1 MNILKTVF
9 AFSIFYVLTSATMH
23 KFYVSVT
30 QVEFVKEK
38 QSVQIISRIFID
50 DLELALQNRYDK
62 NIKLTEEKESENVN
76 KFIEK
81 YFNQKMKISLNGK
94 EAVYKFIGKKYENDI
109 LYFYFEI
116 ENVKDLKEFQITNQI
131 LFDALSDQQNIV
143 KIKAKSEH
151 KNYILTTDNDKALLN
166 F

>member
-1 MNILKTVF
+1 MRILKISYCII
-9 AFSIFYVLTSATMH
+9 AFTLFTSLTMH

-62 NIKLTEEKESENVN
+62 NIKLIEEKESENVDDYI
-76 KFIEK
+76 KK
-81 YFNQKMKISLNGK
+81 YFNQKLKIALNSK
-94 EAVYKFIGKKYENDI
+94 EIAYKFLGKKYENDI

-116 ENVKDLKEFQITNQI
+116 ENLYLFQILLGVIGKKKVCNF
-131 LFDALSDQQNIV
+131 LFL
-143 KIKAKSEH
+143 
-151 KNYILTTDNDKALLN
+151 
-166 F
+166 

>member
-1 MNILKTVF
+1 MRILKISCCII
-9 AFSIFYVLTSATMH
+9 AFTLFTSLTMH

-30 QVEFVKEK
+30 QVEFVKEQ

-62 NIKLTEEKESENVN
+62 NIKLIEEKESENVDA
-76 KFIEK
+76 FIEK
-81 YFNQKMKISLNGK
+81 YFNQKLKIYLNSK
-94 EAVYKFIGKKYENDI
+94 ESAYKFLGKKYENDI

-116 ENVKDLKEFQITNQI
+116 ENVKDVKQFQITNQI
-131 LFDALSDQQNIV
+131 LFDALPDQQNIV

>member
-1 MNILKTVF
+1 MRILKISYCII
-9 AFSIFYVLTSATMH
+9 AFTLFTSLTMH

-62 NIKLTEEKESENVN
+62 NIKLIEEKESENVDDYI
-76 KFIEK
+76 KK
-81 YFNQKMKISLNGK
+81 YFNQKLKIALNSK
-94 EAVYKFIGKKYENDI
+94 EIAYKFLGKKYENDI

-116 ENVKDLKEFQITNQI
+116 ENVKDVKQFQITNRI
-131 LFDALSDQQNIV
+131 LFDALPDQQNIV

-151 KNYILTTDNDKALLN
+151 KNYILTSDNYKALLK

>member
-1 MNILKTVF
+1 MNVLKSLL
-9 AFSIFYVLTSATMH
+9 AFSVFFVLTSATMH

-30 QVEFVKEK
+30 QVEYVQEQ

-50 DLELALQNRYDK
+50 DLELALQNRYNKD
-62 NIKLTEEKESENVN
+62 IKLTEEKESENANVI
-76 KFIEK
+76 IEK
-81 YFNQKMKISLNGK
+81 YFKQKLKISLNGK
-94 EAVYKFIGKKYENDI
+94 ETTYKFLGKKYENDI

-116 ENVKDLKEFQITNQI
+116 EHVKDVKQFQITNQI

-151 KNYILTTDNDKALLN
+151 KNYILTVDNDKALLN

>member
-1 MNILKTVF
+1 MKIIKSLLAFFVF
-9 AFSIFYVLTSATMH
+9 LMLTSMAMH

-30 QVEFVKEK
+30 QVEYVQEQ

-62 NIKLTEEKESENVN
+62 SIKLTEEKESENFN
-76 KFIEK
+76 TYIER
-81 YFNQKMKISLNGK
+81 YFKQKLKITLNGK
-94 EAVYKFIGKKYENDI
+94 ETVYKFLGKKYDNDI

-116 ENVKDLKEFQITNQI
+116 ENVNDVKQFQITNQI
-131 LFDALSDQQNIV
+131 LFDALPDQQNIV

-151 KNYILTTDNDKALLN
+151 KNYILTADNDKAMLK

>member
-1 MNILKTVF
+1 MKIIKSLL
-9 AFSIFYVLTSATMH
+9 AFFTFLILTSMAMH

-30 QVEFVKEK
+30 QVEYVQEQ

-62 NIKLTEEKESENVN
+62 NIKLIEERESENVDAYI
-76 KFIEK
+76 KK
-81 YFNQKMKISLNGK
+81 YFNQKLKIALNSK
-94 EAVYKFIGKKYENDI
+94 ETTYKFLGKKYENDI

-116 ENVKDLKEFQITNQI
+116 ENVKDIKHLEISNQI
-131 LFDALSDQQNIV
+131 LFDALPDQQNIV

-151 KNYILTTDNDKALLN
+151 KNYILTTDNSKAVLN

>member
-1 MNILKTVF
+1 MNILK
-9 AFSIFYVLTSATMH
+9 SIFIFFIFFMLTSMTTH

-30 QVEFVKEK
+30 QVEYVQEQ

-76 KFIEK
+76 TFIEK
-81 YFNQKMKISLNGK
+81 YFKQKLKISLNGK
-94 EAVYKFIGKKYENDI
+94 EMSYKFIGKKYENDI

-116 ENVKDLKEFQITNQI
+116 ENVKDLKQFQITNQI
-131 LFDALSDQQNIV
+131 LFDALPDQQNIV

-151 KNYILTTDNDKALLN
+151 KNYILTVDNDKAVLK

>member
-1 MNILKTVF
+1 MNILKSLLY
-9 AFSIFYVLTSATMH
+9 FSVIIVLTSMTMH

-30 QVEFVKEK
+30 QVEYVQKQ

-50 DLELALQNRYDK
+50 DLELALQNRFDK

-76 KFIEK
+76 AYIEK
-81 YFNQKMKISLNGK
+81 YFKQKLKITLNAK
-94 EAVYKFIGKKYENDI
+94 ETPYKFLGKKYDNDI

-116 ENVKDLKEFQITNQI
+116 ENVKDLKQFQIRNQI
-131 LFDALSDQQNIV
+131 LFDALPDQQNIV

-151 KNYILTTDNDKALLN
+151 KNYILTTDNDNAVLN